1 MSRLAI
7 VAWIMV
13 PGTVQI
19 CMAAESLRGV
29 AARGLVRQ
37 EFIDSLLTRRL
48 KEHAGYY
55 GEMVWILM
63 MLEQWLRRHAPNWQM
78 R

>member
-1 MSRLAI
+1 AALNAL
-7 VAWIMV
+7 
-13 PGTVQI
+13 
-19 CMAAESLRGV
+19 AAESLRGV

-55 GEMVWILM
+55 GEMVGILM
-63 MLEQWLRRHAPNWQM
+63 MLEQWLRRHAPDY
-78 R
+78 RLA